1 MSSIT
6 IRNASVADAEAICA
20 IYNHE
25 VEQETS
31 TFDLVPRS
39 VQVQRDWIQARSGAF
54 SALVAVD
61 ESGQVVGFGA
71 LSEYRD
77 RAAYSTTVENSVYV
91 RRDMAR
97 RGIGRALLT
106 ALLDRAEASGFHSVI
121 ARIEASGAASRA
133 LHESCGYQLIGIER
147 EVGRKF
153 GRWMS
158 VALMQCLLQE
168 RGRTSRA

>member
-1 MSSIT
+1 MSAIT
-6 IRNASVADAEAICA
+6 IRNAALADAEAICA

-39 VQVQRDWIQARSGAF
+39 LQVQRDWIQARSGAF

-97 RGIGRALLT
+97 RGIGKALLT
-106 ALLDRAEASGFHSVI
+106 ALLDRAEASGFHSLI
-121 ARIEASGAASRA
+121 ALIEASVAASRA
-133 LHESCGYQLIGIER
+133 MHESSGYQLVGIER
-147 EVGRKF
+147 EDDIGRAH
-153 GRWMS
+153 
-158 VALMQCLLQE
+158 V
-168 RGRTSRA
+168 